1 MTMQIDERR
10 PGDLGELLRK
20 ASHETN
26 AKQRDRFRAVA
37 LALQGHTT
45 PQIRHMLARSKNFV
59 QRWNYA
65 YRDGGIGALLPKPN
79 PGRPVKL
86 SRQQEQAFKQRM
98 LAGPTEDDAVC
109 TLRAKEASTILH
121 RYFGVPY
128 SLPGVYAL
136 LHRLGLSCL
145 KPRPLHRKNDSKAM
159 EQWLHHAPLLSSK
172 SETTTPTKPSRS
184 GSRTKRG
191 WASKEP

>member
-1 MTMQIDERR
+1 MTMQIDQRR
-10 PGDLGELLRK
+10 PGDLDELSRK

-26 AKQRDRFRAVA
+26 AKQRDRYRAVA
-37 LALQGHTT
+37 LALQGYTT

-65 YRDGGIGALLPKPN
+65 YRDGGIDALLPKPN

-86 SRQQEQAFKQRM
+86 SRQQEQVFKQRM
-98 LAGPTEDDAVC
+98 LAGPTEGDIVC
-109 TLRAKEASTILH
+109 TLRAKDAFTIL
-121 RYFGVPY
+121 RQEFGVPY

-145 KPRPLHRKNDSKAM
+145 KPRPRHRKNDPEAM
-159 EQWLHHAPLLSSK
+159 EQWLQQAPLLSSM
-172 SETTTPTKPSRS
+172 SETTTPRKPSRS
-184 GSRTKRG
+184 GTRTKPG
-191 WASKEP
+191 SASKEP

>member
-1 MTMQIDERR
+1 MQIEQRR
-10 PGDLGELLRK
+10 PGDRDELFWK

-26 AKQRDRFRAVA
+26 AKQRDRYRAVA
-37 LALQGHTT
+37 LALHGYTT

-98 LAGPTEDDAVC
+98 LAGPTEEDIVC
-109 TLRAKEASTILH
+109 TLRAKDAFTIL
-121 RYFGVPY
+121 RQEFGVPY

-145 KPRPLHRKNDSKAM
+145 KPRPQHRKNDPKAM
-159 EQWLHHAPLLSSK
+159 EQWLQQAPLLSST
-172 SETTTPTKPSRS
+172 SETNTPRKPSRS
-184 GSRTKRG
+184 GTRTKPG
-191 WASKEP
+191 SASKEP

>member
-1 MTMQIDERR
+1 MQIEQRR
-10 PGDLGELLRK
+10 PGDRDELSRK

-26 AKQRDRFRAVA
+26 AKQRDRYRAVA
-37 LALQGHTT
+37 LALQGYTT

-65 YRDGGIGALLPKPN
+65 YRDGGIDALLPKPN

-86 SRQQEQAFKQRM
+86 PPEQEQVFKQRM
-98 LAGPTEDDAVC
+98 LAGPTDGDNVC
-109 TLRAKEASTILH
+109 TLWAKDAFAIL
-121 RYFGVPY
+121 RQEFGVLY

-145 KPRPLHRKNDSKAM
+145 KPRPQHRKNDPKAM
-159 EQWLHHAPLLSSK
+159 EQCLQQAPLLSST
-172 SETTTPTKPSRS
+172 SETTTLRKPSRS
-184 GSRTKRG
+184 GTRMKPGSV
-191 WASKEP
+191 SKEP

>member
-1 MTMQIDERR
+1 MQIEQRR
-10 PGDLGELLRK
+10 PGDRDELFRK

-26 AKQRDRFRAVA
+26 AKQRDRYRAVA
-37 LALQGHTT
+37 LALQGNTT
-45 PQIRHMLARSKNFV
+45 PQIMHMLARSKNFV

-86 SRQQEQAFKQRM
+86 SPEHEQVFKQRM
-98 LAGPTEDDAVC
+98 LAGPTEGDIVC
-109 TLRAKEASTILH
+109 TLRAKDAFTIL
-121 RYFGVPY
+121 RREFGVPY

-145 KPRPLHRKNDSKAM
+145 KPRPRHRKNDPEAM
-159 EQWLHHAPLLSSK
+159 EQWLQQAPLLSST
-172 SETTTPTKPSRS
+172 SETTTPRKPSRS
-184 GSRTKRG
+184 GTRMKPGS
-191 WASKEP
+191 ASKEP

>member
-1 MTMQIDERR
+1 MQIEKRR
-10 PGDLGELLRK
+10 PGDLEELLHK

-26 AKQRDRFRAVA
+26 AKQRDRFRAVV
-37 LALQGHTT
+37 LALQGYTT

-65 YRDGGIGALLPKPN
+65 YRDGGIDALLPKPN

-86 SRQQEQAFKQRM
+86 SPEQEQVFKQRM
-98 LAGPTEDDAVC
+98 LAGPTEEDSVC
-109 TLRAKEASTILH
+109 TLRAKDAFAIL
-121 RYFGVPY
+121 RQEFGVPY

-145 KPRPLHRKNDSKAM
+145 KPRPLHRKNDPKAM
-159 EQWLHHAPLLSSK
+159 EQWLQQAPLLSST
-172 SETTTPTKPSRS
+172 SETTTPRKPSRS
-184 GSRTKRG
+184 GTRMKPES
-191 WASKEP
+191 ASKEP

>member
-1 MTMQIDERR
+1 MQIHAWYS
-10 PGDLGELLRK
+10 GDLQELSWK

-26 AKQRDRFRAVA
+26 AKQRDRYRAVA
-37 LALQGHTT
+37 LALHGYTT

-65 YRDGGIGALLPKPN
+65 YRDGGIDALLPKPN

-86 SRQQEQAFKQRM
+86 PPEQEQVFKQRM
-98 LAGPTEDDAVC
+98 LAGPTEGDIVC
-109 TLRAKEASTILH
+109 TLRAKDAFTIL
-121 RYFGVPY
+121 RQEFGVPY

-145 KPRPLHRKNDSKAM
+145 KPRPLHRKNDPEAM
-159 EQWLHHAPLLSSK
+159 EQWLQQAPLLSSK
-172 SETTTPTKPSRS
+172 SETTTPRKPSRS
-184 GSRTKRG
+184 GTRTKPG
-191 WASKEP
+191 SASKEP